1 MNKLRAVIIILLILA
16 TGAIAFMVSQKRKM
30 QDSMETEE
38 TQKQDDCAFGQ
49 GNMIQIEILN
59 GTREA
64 HDADIWIIQDNQENR
79 KASTWGT
86 ASAGKLDTGNASG
99 ISVEESPD
107 GRYLIRM
114 IDAAG
119 LYYEANGIS
128 LENGETLVIKDGSEE
143 MTAVAEVLYDEGNIA
158 GTYDMFVASL

>member
-16 TGAIAFMVSQKRKM
+16 AGAIAVVVSQKRKM

-38 TQKQDDCAFGQ
+38 TQKQDDAFGQ
-49 GNMIQIEILN
+49 GNMIQIEIRN

-114 IDAAG
+114 IDAQG
-119 LYYEANGIS
+119 CIM
-128 LENGETLVIKDGSEE
+128 KQ
-143 MTAVAEVLYDEGNIA
+143 TAFPLKMERPL
-158 GTYDMFVASL
+158 

>member
-1 MNKLRAVIIILLILA
+1 MNKLRAIIIILLILA
-16 TGAIAFMVSQKRKM
+16 TGAIAVMVSQKQKM

-38 TQKQDDCAFGQ
+38 TQKQDDAFGQ
-49 GNMIQIEILN
+49 GNMIQIEIRN

-64 HDADIWIIQDNQENR
+64 RDADLWIIQDNQENR

-86 ASAGKLDTGNASG
+86 ASAGELDTGNASG

-119 LYYEANGIS
+119 LYYEANDIS

-143 MTAVAEVLYDEGNIA
+143 MTAVAEVLDEEGNIA